1 MYSHFQEPF
10 LQVVLDHPEVADK
23 LLKSNA
29 KVTCDNDYF
38 QKHTKKHQMNPIKD
52 KDKHN
57 NNNNNK

>member
-38 QKHTKKHQMNPIKD
+38 QKHTKKTPDEPDQRQRQTQQQQQ
-52 KDKHN
+52 
-57 NNNNNK
+57 